1 MNKEDT
7 TLEKLLLTVPKK
19 ERERIRSINWTK
31 QRLLDGIQ
39 EAKDNMK
46 YDLQFGIPWILMYGF
61 SHFTFGLTPL
71 TITVLVLGFGYFLFV
86 MARRGSYGLNR
97 RKKKI
102 FEHLLTLRDDD
113 GHKQV

>member
-1 MNKEDT
+1 MRKEDA

-19 ERERIRSINWTK
+19 ERERIKSINWTK

-39 EAKDNMK
+39 ETKDNMK
-46 YDLQFGIPWILMYGF
+46 YDLQFGIPWILMYGV

-71 TITVLVLGFGYFLFV
+71 TITILVLGFGYFLFV
-86 MARRGSYGLNR
+86 MARRGSYGMNR

-102 FEHLLTLRDDD
+102 FEYLLSLRDDD
-113 GHKQV
+113 ESKQA

>member
-1 MNKEDT
+1 MKKEDA

-19 ERERIRSINWTK
+19 ERERIKSINWTK

-39 EAKDNMK
+39 ETKDNMK
-46 YDLQFGIPWILMYGF
+46 YDLQFGIPWILMYGV

-71 TITVLVLGFGYFLFV
+71 TITILVLGFGYFLFV
-86 MARRGSYGLNR
+86 MARRGSYGMNR

-102 FEHLLTLRDDD
+102 FEYLLSLRDDD
-113 GHKQV
+113 ESK

>member
-1 MNKEDT
+1 MKKEDA

-19 ERERIRSINWTK
+19 ERERIKSINWTK

-39 EAKDNMK
+39 ETKDNMK
-46 YDLQFGIPWILMYGF
+46 YDLQFGIPWILMYGV

-71 TITVLVLGFGYFLFV
+71 TITILVLGFGYFLFV
-86 MARRGSYGLNR
+86 MARRGSYGMNR

-102 FEHLLTLRDDD
+102 FEYLLSLRDDD
-113 GHKQV
+113 ESKQA

>member
-1 MNKEDT
+1 MKKEDA

-19 ERERIRSINWTK
+19 ERERIKSINWTK

-39 EAKDNMK
+39 ETKDNMK
-46 YDLQFGIPWILMYGF
+46 YDLQFGIPWILMYGV

-71 TITVLVLGFGYFLFV
+71 TISILVLGFGYFLFV
-86 MARRGSYGLNR
+86 MARRGSYGINR

-102 FEHLLTLRDDD
+102 YEYLLSLRDDD
-113 GHKQV
+113 ESKQA